1 MTRRQRNDE
10 AAPGEEGGQ
19 PVDQDS
25 TNKTFNYGSY
35 NNPEFDALI
44 AKSYQERDQAVRM
57 KTLHDAEALI
67 MRDVP
72 ITPLVNDADP
82 WLVSNKIKG
91 FVENATNQHMT
102 RFLTKE

>member
-1 MTRRQRNDE
+1 
-10 AAPGEEGGQ
+10 
-19 PVDQDS
+19 
-25 TNKTFNYGSY
+25 
-35 NNPEFDALI
+35 
-44 AKSYQERDQAVRM
+44 
-57 KTLHDAEALI
+57 